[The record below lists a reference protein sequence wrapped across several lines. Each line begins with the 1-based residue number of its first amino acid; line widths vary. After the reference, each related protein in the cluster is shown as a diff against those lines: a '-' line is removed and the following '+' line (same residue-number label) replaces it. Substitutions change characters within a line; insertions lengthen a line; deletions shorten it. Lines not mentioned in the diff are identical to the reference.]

1 MSFFR
6 RFSLLLAAPMSL
18 LTSCVPD
25 GPAASSPAPS
35 TTFPVSRDINTLG
48 KSIALPRRPLG
59 AVWQMKQMGDGE
71 MGPSDY
77 SITAVMQFSPR
88 DLKWIVDS
96 ASSRGSHRVVQVPL
110 ASWYPAPLQKKAVR
124 NNSGKL
130 RLSVQ
135 NLSAFDFEKLSL
147 RNGNL
152 FHVVGTNYCVLSL
165 STT

>member
-88 DLKWIVDS
+88 DLQAITAS
-96 ASSRGSHRVVQVPL
+96 AAKRAAPKPGFISVEP
-110 ASWYPAPLQKKAVR
+110 WYPHTLRKQAAKSKGRLKAQGLDA
-124 NNSGKL
+124 S
-130 RLSVQ
+130 
-135 NLSAFDFEKLSL
+135 DFYKMSFIQGELW
-147 RNGNL
+147 R
-152 FHVVGTNYCVLSL
+152 VEGTNTLVVSL
-165 STT
+165 FTN